1 MVWGGQGADLASAPL
16 EVEEPSPNGHG
27 SGTTRT
33 ASETAS
39 EQAAKL
45 SNRYDIIHLCF
56 EFLLSALIL
65 GGGFVILVQY
75 RDPNVASGVVAVS
88 TLVISYWFGRA
99 RPSSR

>member
-1 MVWGGQGADLASAPL
+1 MDNGPDATL
-16 EVEEPSPNGHG
+16 NGHG
-27 SGTTRT
+27 QGTTRT

-56 EFLLSALIL
+56 EFLISTLIL
-65 GGGFVILVQY
+65 AGSFSILVVY
-75 RDPNVASGVVAVS
+75 HDPNVSSGVVAIA
-88 TLVISYWFGRA
+88 TLVISYWFGKS

>member
-1 MVWGGQGADLASAPL
+1 VEGV
-16 EVEEPSPNGHG
+16 EVPATNGHA

-33 ASETAS
+33 ESATAS
-39 EQAAKL
+39 EFAAKL
-45 SNRYDIIHLCF
+45 SNRYDIIHLIF

-65 GGGFVILVQY
+65 AGGFLILVQY
-75 RDPNVASGVVAVS
+75 RDPNVSSGVVAVS